1 MQHLSVFKS
10 LVLILAIVAV
20 SFCVVSGVQVWWLR
34 GTILQERE
42 TKATEMVEAAVH
54 LLKEYDDQVKA
65 GHISL
70 EDAQKAATTALRAMR
85 WGPMNDYYGVYTWDG
100 VTLVHANRKFE
111 GLNRIN
117 ERDEQGNLIL
127 APVIDVAKRNT
138 GSIILNIPRQP
149 GAPRAPKIIIARSY
163 VPWQWAVQTGVFID
177 DVDTTMHEQILW
189 VGGIAILI
197 MLVAGAVVVLIG
209 RGISRPLVAI
219 CDTMDRL
226 AKDDVAV
233 EVPFTGRRN
242 EVGRIARAVEVFK
255 ASAVERMRLTAE
267 QRDLAARAET
277 EKRQAMNALAD
288 AFEREMTGTV
298 GAVTSGVDKAESG
311 VRAVASLLG
320 DMTRQAVDASAV
332 SQQTSANVQTAAGAA
347 EELSI
352 SITEVASQ
360 VAKSA
365 AISRQAAATA
375 EKTNTTVQGLASAA
389 QKIGEVVAM
398 INDVASQTNLLALNA
413 TIEAARAGEAGKGF
427 AVVASEVKSLATQ
440 TAKATD
446 EIRTQI
452 ESMQGVTEEAVQAIR
467 GIGEIVLEMD
477 KISQSMSAA
486 VEEQRAATQEIA
498 RNVTQA
504 AQGAQGVAQNISGL
518 SDAAK
523 SSDATAG
530 EVLGI
535 AKALTGQAAALR
547 TAVTGFVG
555 RVRAA

>member
-1 MQHLSVFKS
+1 MQHLSVYKNL
-10 LVLILAIVAV
+10 LVILGIVAL
-20 SFCVVSGVQVWWLR
+20 SFCVVSGVQIWWLR
-34 GTILQERE
+34 GSILAERE
-42 TKATEMVEAAVH
+42 AKASDMVDAAVH
-54 LLKEYDDQVKA
+54 LMKAYDDEVKA
-65 GHISL
+65 GHMTL
-70 EDAQKAATTALRAMR
+70 EQAQKAAEAALRGMR

-111 GLNRIN
+111 GVNRMN
-117 ERDEQGNLIL
+117 ERDEQGNLVV
-127 APVIDVAKRNT
+127 APVIELAKRDT
-138 GSIILNIPRQP
+138 GYIILNIPRQP
-149 GAPRAPKIIIARSY
+149 GKPRVPKIIIARSY

-177 DVDTTMHEQILW
+177 DVDATMREQLLW
-189 VGGIAILI
+189 VGGLALLILL
-197 MLVAGAVVVLIG
+197 MAGGVVALIG
-209 RGISRPLVAI
+209 RGISRPLAAI

-226 AKDDVAV
+226 AKDDVKV
-233 EVPFTGRRN
+233 EVPFTARRN
-242 EVGRIARAVEVFK
+242 EIGRIARAVEVFK
-255 ASAVERMRLTAE
+255 ASAMERIRLAAE
-267 QRDLAARAET
+267 QRELAQRAET
-277 EKRQAMNALAD
+277 EKRKAMHALAD
-288 AFEREMTGTV
+288 AFEKEMAGTV
-298 GAVTSGVDKAESG
+298 GAVSGGVDKAESG

-320 DMTRQAVDASAV
+320 DMSRRAIDASAA

-365 AISRQAAATA
+365 TISRQAATTA
-375 EKTNTTVQGLASAA
+375 EKTNATVQGLAAAA

-452 ESMQGVTEEAVQAIR
+452 ESMQGVTAEAVQAIR

-523 SSDATAG
+523 SSDTTAG
-530 EVLGI
+530 EVLGV
-535 AKALTGQAAALR
+535 AKALSTQATALR
-547 TAVTGFVG
+547 TAVTSFVG